1 VFVWGGE
8 VQEVVVDVRE
18 GGQDWECA
26 VRWVRRDVVTC
37 GYRLWLVGGRLLP
50 RCDIHFAVFFW
61 FARHLWRTHWV
72 ELSSASE
79 VSMRGS
85 LFLYHS

>member
-18 GGQDWECA
+18 GGRDWKCGGEM
-26 VRWVRRDVVTC
+26 VGRDVVSC
-37 GYRLWLVGGRLLP
+37 GYRLWLVGGGLLR
-50 RCDIHFAVFFW
+50 RCDIHFAIFFW

-85 LFLYHS
+85 PFLYHS